1 MGKEGLKEEGSC
13 MGSKKRAALPKF
25 LPPALA
31 WHSNKKKRQQIDTAP
46 VHARSPSLSLAA
58 GAGRTPVRVS

>member
-1 MGKEGLKEEGSC
+1 